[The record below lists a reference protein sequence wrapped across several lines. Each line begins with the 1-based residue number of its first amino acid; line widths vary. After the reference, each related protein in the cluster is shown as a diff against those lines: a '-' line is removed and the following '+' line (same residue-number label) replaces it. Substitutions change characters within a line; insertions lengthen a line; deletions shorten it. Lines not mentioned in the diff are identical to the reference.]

1 MISFLSI
8 KNFALLESAQIDFST
23 GFTAIT
29 GETGAGKS
37 VILGA
42 LAMLAGNKFGKEAIK
57 SSAASCKV
65 EASLNFNDS
74 KKIDTLLIEM
84 GLPECENGELIISRS
99 IFRDKAQRCFVNGS
113 ICTLANLVQISELW
127 IDFHGPGEPQKLFK
141 TKNQIDMLDIFASND
156 SDVFQYRLLYKDYRK
171 VLNDI
176 DELLNAKK
184 LTDDEIDFLKN
195 KISQIE
201 KFNPTNDSIAEL
213 ESKFKIVENA
223 SDIFEKS
230 SAIYNLIQDE
240 NSLGDIASKAYRLSC
255 DIADVNEL
263 SASLSER
270 LNVISVELSDIAES
284 YLELSENSS
293 IAPDEIEAVRN
304 KMNLWLGLTRK
315 YGNSVDSVLEAC
327 KEMKHKL
334 AMQGDVEAYS
344 IKLKEKLDSLKSQMN
359 VIAKKIFKARSKSAS
374 KLSKSVVSLLEN
386 LGFKNPRFEIFLN
399 ETTEPD
405 QNCQS
410 ICEFLFSANAG
421 QDILPLT
428 KIASSGELARVM
440 LAIKTTL
447 ASADSTP
454 LLVFDE
460 VDANVGGEIGANVGA
475 ELAKLSSEHQV
486 ICVTHLPQVAACANN
501 HFLIE
506 KIQRDSSTFVEI
518 SLLENF
524 DSRVLELARMLG
536 SRTSDSA
543 KLHARKLLEANLKNG

>member
-8 KNFALLESAQIDFST
+8 KNFALLESAQIDFCS

-42 LAMLAGNKFGKEAIK
+42 LAMLAGNKFGKESIK
-57 SSAASCKV
+57 SSAQFCKI
-65 EASLNFNDS
+65 EACLNFKDC
-74 KKIDTLLIEM
+74 KKIDILLSEI

-99 IFRDKAQRCFVNGS
+99 IFKDKAQRCFVNGS
-113 ICTLANLVQISELW
+113 LCTLANLVQISELW

-141 TKNQIDMLDIFASND
+141 TKNQIEMLDIFASND
-156 SDVFQYRLLYKDYRK
+156 NDIFQYKLLYKDYRK

-176 DELLNAKK
+176 EELLNAKK
-184 LTDDEIDFLKN
+184 LTNDEIDFLKN

-201 KFNPTNDSIAEL
+201 KFNPSDNSITEL
-213 ESKFKIVENA
+213 ESKFKIAENA

-240 NSLGDIASKAYRLSC
+240 NCLSDIASKAYRLSC
-255 DIADVNEL
+255 DIADVNETSL
-263 SASLSER
+263 SLSER
-270 LNVISVELSDIAES
+270 LNAICVELSDIAES
-284 YLELSENSS
+284 FLELSESSS
-293 IAPDEIEAVRN
+293 ISAEEIEVVRE
-304 KMNLWLGLTRK
+304 KMNTWLGFTRK
-315 YGNSVDSVLEAC
+315 YGNSADLVLDAC

-334 AMQGDVEAYS
+334 AMQGDVESYS
-344 IKLKEKLDSLKSQMN
+344 IKLKEKVDSLKEQMN
-359 VIAKKIFKARSKSAS
+359 VIAKKVFKSRVKAAS
-374 KLSKSVVSLLEN
+374 KLSKNVVSLLEN
-386 LGFKNPRFEIFLN
+386 LGFKNPRFEIAMS
-399 ETTEPD
+399 ETNEPD

-410 ICEFLFSANAG
+410 VCEFLFSANAG

-486 ICVTHLPQVAACANN
+486 ICVTHLPQVAAYANN

-506 KIQRDSSTFVEI
+506 KNQRDSSTFVDI
-518 SLLENF
+518 TLLEKF
-524 DSRVLELARMLG
+524 DARVSELARMLG

-543 KLHARKLLEANLKNG
+543 KLHARKLLEMNEKI